1 MLNIYLYFGRNYI
14 ILYINENY
22 KGNILYKNYNER
34 YIMKIII
41 NYSKILNIY
50 HITII
55 SNRLYY
61 NIRNILD
68 KDLIIKWKIESK
80 NRIKDKLSYLRTC
93 DILQKMEL
101 EL

>member
-14 ILYINENY
+14 TLYINENY
-22 KGNILYKNYNER
+22 KENILYKYYNEK

-41 NYSKILNIY
+41 NYSKLLNIY

-55 SNRLYY
+55 SNRYN

-80 NRIKDKLSYLRTC
+80 NRIKDKLSYLRYY
-93 DILQKMEL
+93 DFLQKMEL
-101 EL
+101 